1 MTPVSES
8 NAVDHISS
16 RKAKFTAFKLM
27 SHKDS
32 EDQRFFLALVHQLDA
47 DLHREDRNNDLIGI
61 LRYWT
66 NGSQILFGGP
76 IIGDDL
82 TKLLGIL

>member
-1 MTPVSES
+1 
-8 NAVDHISS
+8 
-16 RKAKFTAFKLM
+16 M

-32 EDQRFFLALVHQLDA
+32 EDQRCFLALVHQLDA
-47 DLHREDRNNDLIGI
+47 DLNREDRNNDLIGI
-61 LRYWT
+61 LRYWS
-66 NGSQILFGGP
+66 NGSKILFGGP